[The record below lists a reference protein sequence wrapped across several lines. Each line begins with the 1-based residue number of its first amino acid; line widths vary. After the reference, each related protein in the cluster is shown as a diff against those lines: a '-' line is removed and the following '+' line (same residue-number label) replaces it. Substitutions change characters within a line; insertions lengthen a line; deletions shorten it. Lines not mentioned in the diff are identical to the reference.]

1 MAEKK
6 YTMENLAN
14 AEELMK
20 ALSTMPK
27 EKQSAVVMV
36 GNAFIAGMEATK
48 AQLAEPTPASA

>member
-1 MAEKK
+1 MAKH
-6 YTMENLAN
+6 YTTEELAN

-27 EKQSAVVMV
+27 EKQLEVVKV

-48 AQLAEPTPASA
+48 AQIAEPVPATA

>member
-20 ALSTMPK
+20 ALSTMPT
-27 EKQSAVVMV
+27 VVMV

>member
-1 MAEKK
+1 MAERK
-6 YTMENLAN
+6 YTIENLAN

-48 AQLAEPTPASA
+48 AQMAEPTPANA